1 MSSASLAENRLLV
14 EELPRRDLGSLW
26 ISLAVLRM
34 SERISAKS
42 SSCLLCELSCCL
54 HVQTRRAAQRVGIG
68 QRTEAKAKIHTHVK
82 NKWETVITQGKHG
95 SIRLTVYQMAA
106 LSSSDM
112 SRRAVTLIKVTSSSK
127 HTFLESAPLH
137 NGVGALARREGGD
150 GGCFSSII
158 IKLGTQGVSGY

>member
-42 SSCLLCELSCCL
+42 SSCLLCELLCTNEGCS
-54 HVQTRRAAQRVGIG
+54 RGGIG
-68 QRTEAKAKIHTHVK
+68 QR
-82 NKWETVITQGKHG
+82 NKWETVIMQSKHC
-95 SIRLTVYQMAA
+95 SIPLTVHQIVA

-112 SRRAVTLIKVTSSSK
+112 SWRASILLKVTSSLK
-127 HTFLESAPLH
+127 HTFLEIAPLH
-137 NGVGALARREGGD
+137 KGVGALARREGGD
-150 GGCFSSII
+150 DGFFSSIVMSWE
-158 IKLGTQGVSGY
+158 LWVSI